1 MLKNNHKFKLKIKNT
16 NNPGAPLPNNNN
28 PVFNLNSCPIQNNKL
43 NFNYIFWKET
53 KNQNHNPFPFNNN
66 LLNENAGNEIQK
78 NSPNPSGDFKE
89 NFSSEINNINIMK
102 NIQKTEEK
110 PKRIKPLFQNILGQK
125 LEAINRCFPGIHKNL
140 NSNISP
146 IPEDNNN
153 NNNNDKNIRTKS
165 NNILPKVKKGHK
177 IIQNKSKPK
186 HLFHNKSGN
195 NIKINIDCALKN
207 KFDENSQNKNKN
219 LNNILIKKIPKSN
232 NDKEIINYS
241 ENNVI
246 RIQNIPPKKS
256 LKLLEYFFKE
266 EPNLN
271 HKKSMEDFILIKNS
285 FLNIEK
291 HNLSLFG
298 LFDGHG
304 GSYVAEYLKNNFCEI
319 LTKLLLDNEDLN
331 FIQILK
337 IAFETVDKNLKQLN
351 NTKECGSTGTI
362 VIIDN
367 DIIYCANV
375 GDSKC
380 YYINDTEA
388 VQLTENHNC
397 KNKIEVETIKNR
409 GGKVFNGRVFG
420 CLSLTRAFGDT
431 DFKEFGINCEPYI
444 KKISINKYNIKY
456 IVIASD
462 GIWDIVDDKQLLII
476 EKGLKKE
483 NSEEFCNNLVTYS
496 LEGGSSD
503 NISCIV
509 LKFGE

>member
-1 MLKNNHKFKLKIKNT
+1 M
-16 NNPGAPLPNNNN
+16 
-28 PVFNLNSCPIQNNKL
+28 
-43 NFNYIFWKET
+43 NF
-53 KNQNHNPFPFNNN
+53 
-66 LLNENAGNEIQK
+66 
-78 NSPNPSGDFKE
+78 
-89 NFSSEINNINIMK
+89 
-102 NIQKTEEK
+102 
-110 PKRIKPLFQNILGQK
+110 
-125 LEAINRCFPGIHKNL
+125 
-140 NSNISP
+140 
-146 IPEDNNN
+146 
-153 NNNNDKNIRTKS
+153 
-165 NNILPKVKKGHK
+165 
-177 IIQNKSKPK
+177 
-186 HLFHNKSGN
+186 
-195 NIKINIDCALKN
+195 
-207 KFDENSQNKNKN
+207 
-219 LNNILIKKIPKSN
+219 
-232 NDKEIINYS
+232 
-241 ENNVI
+241 
-246 RIQNIPPKKS
+246 
-256 LKLLEYFFKE
+256 
-266 EPNLN
+266 
-271 HKKSMEDFILIKNS
+271 
-285 FLNIEK
+285 EK